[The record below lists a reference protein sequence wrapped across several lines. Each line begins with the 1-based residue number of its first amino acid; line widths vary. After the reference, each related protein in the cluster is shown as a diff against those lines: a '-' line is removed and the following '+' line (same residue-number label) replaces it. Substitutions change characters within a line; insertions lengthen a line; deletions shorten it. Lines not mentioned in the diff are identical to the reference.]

1 MGLLLSEREL
11 AELEPA
17 EMAAFHSP
25 VPTQIVS
32 NGEFVPLPQTSQQRK
47 VEARIKELADAA
59 ASRLGMDRR
68 QFLRRAIEYV
78 ETHLAE
84 PLRSYH
90 LAKIAG
96 LSKAHFVRTFKTAT
110 GVTSHRFVMNRRL
123 NRAVELLSASDESL
137 SHIAIICG
145 FSDQSHFCRVFRR
158 ALGVSPGTWRRSC
171 MRSDGMRSAIIL
183 PAELRTSGDNFSHSG
198 PLRR

>member
-1 MGLLLSEREL
+1 MRGHRPNTVALRSW
-11 AELEPA
+11 
-17 EMAAFHSP
+17 
-25 VPTQIVS
+25 
-32 NGEFVPLPQTSQQRK
+32 K
-47 VEARIKELADAA
+47 
-59 ASRLGMDRR
+59 
-68 QFLRRAIEYV
+68 LRRAIEYV

-137 SHIAIICG
+137 SDIAIICG

-158 ALGVSPGTWRRSC
+158 ALGVSPGTWRRS
-171 MRSDGMRSAIIL
+171 
-183 PAELRTSGDNFSHSG
+183 
-198 PLRR
+198 